1 MNLSPESLS
10 QKPIVAPGS
19 PFWNVFKRFGRDEAI
34 AMVINVMGTAI
45 AGMFSVSVLFLSIIG
60 PIIEKIGFFPAHLTE
75 AWKIYKTTPKDQR
88 ESLFFYLKK
97 ALKSGSI
104 SLAEDVF
111 VHDPVYI
118 ALMFIGLNIYQG
130 TPPWLL
136 SVVSFIVAVIAVAF
150 IEVGITEGRYLL
162 FKWRAKRAGFG
173 FESYFESRF
182 LINSSAD
189 PDVSMELL
197 SSRFELNTMY
207 EMTYGDVY
215 YDNKFPEYSDRTAK
229 FRMRRRTNE
238 HNDLICSAQ
247 IVYTRAAE
255 ICENKFDQC
264 RFFPIKKD
272 KIYFAVTDPN
282 TTIPNEIKKS
292 AREFLCKHNIDL
304 ENKHVVKFT
313 RVVAYNK
320 NLLISADRVRGSR
333 NFYLIEVKVYKD
345 IRLLM
350 QAMRFIMKELPVL
363 QTTRGKLELTT

>member
-1 MNLSPESLS
+1 
-10 QKPIVAPGS
+10 
-19 PFWNVFKRFGRDEAI
+19 
-34 AMVINVMGTAI
+34 
-45 AGMFSVSVLFLSIIG
+45 
-60 PIIEKIGFFPAHLTE
+60 
-75 AWKIYKTTPKDQR
+75 
-88 ESLFFYLKK
+88 
-97 ALKSGSI
+97 
-104 SLAEDVF
+104 
-111 VHDPVYI
+111 
-118 ALMFIGLNIYQG
+118 
-130 TPPWLL
+130 
-136 SVVSFIVAVIAVAF
+136 
-150 IEVGITEGRYLL
+150 
-162 FKWRAKRAGFG
+162 
-173 FESYFESRF
+173 
-182 LINSSAD
+182 
-189 PDVSMELL
+189 
-197 SSRFELNTMY
+197 
-207 EMTYGDVY
+207 
-215 YDNKFPEYSDRTAK
+215 
-229 FRMRRRTNE
+229 MRRRTNE
-238 HNDLICSAQ
+238 HDDLICSAQ

-345 IRLLM
+345 VRLLM